1 MTCGDRLSGRVGSDA
16 STDGRV
22 LSSAV
27 DQLQAELMTFDMVEA
42 RLAEAWGFL
51 MRMPDRE
58 RGWQR
63 IQAMWPDVRR
73 HTAFGDYGD
82 MTPDARPRM
91 PGLRSAEV
99 DRMEQALGWMAWVGE
114 RDRKL
119 VGIVL
124 AQLQR
129 VDRPEWEAVADRI
142 GGALTSEACRKR
154 YGRALN
160 RICVRLNAAEIRG
173 VEAVNP

>member
-58 RGWQR
+58 LAWQR

-73 HTAFGDYGD
+73 HLELRL
-82 MTPDARPRM
+82 ARH
-91 PGLRSAEV
+91 SV
-99 DRMEQALGWMAWVGE
+99 
-114 RDRKL
+114 
-119 VGIVL
+119 
-124 AQLQR
+124 
-129 VDRPEWEAVADRI
+129 
-142 GGALTSEACRKR
+142 
-154 YGRALN
+154 
-160 RICVRLNAAEIRG
+160 
-173 VEAVNP
+173 